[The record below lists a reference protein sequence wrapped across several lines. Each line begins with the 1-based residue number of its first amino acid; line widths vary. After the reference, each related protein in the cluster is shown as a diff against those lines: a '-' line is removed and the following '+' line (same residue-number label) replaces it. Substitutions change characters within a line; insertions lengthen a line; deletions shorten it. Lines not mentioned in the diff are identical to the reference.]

1 MYFNYFIHKRVHD
14 GIMDRLRSVASR
26 PWNFV
31 NEHTDTQFRRYC
43 ERSGDTYHS
52 IKYPTQVLEYSE
64 LYSMAEKECPNVADE
79 VKQITDREFA
89 KTPTAGRCP

>member
-1 MYFNYFIHKRVHD
+1 
-14 GIMDRLRSVASR
+14 MD
-26 PWNFV
+26 FV

-64 LYSMAEKECPNVADE
+64 LYSMAEKECPNAVSYTHLQRMALSP
-79 VKQITDREFA
+79 QRRERM
-89 KTPTAGRCP
+89 PTVSGKPSAM